1 MSAGGQLQQ
10 QQQPGPR
17 APGEAQQ
24 HRRPGPPPPP
34 GGGGAARPVALA
46 QTSQLVASTLAGGTI
61 TQHNRLSGFID

>member
-24 HRRPGPPPPP
+24 HRRPPTHPPWAVV
-34 GGGGAARPVALA
+34 AARPVALA